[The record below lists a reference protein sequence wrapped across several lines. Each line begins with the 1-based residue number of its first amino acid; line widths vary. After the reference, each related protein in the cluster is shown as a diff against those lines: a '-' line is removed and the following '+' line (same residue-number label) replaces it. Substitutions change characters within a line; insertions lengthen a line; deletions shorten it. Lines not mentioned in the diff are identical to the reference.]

1 MKAMNESVDS
11 ANDKKIKVAFLNV
24 MDGYSG
30 GEIVLKRLIEGLDE
44 QKFEKVLYTRRTKLV
59 DVLKNSSC
67 RIEIISEQYQMKKK
81 RGPGALLM
89 ALGLFGV
96 SLKYLLRMKKEGVR
110 IVHSNSLTSSI
121 YFAFWAK
128 LFGLRFV
135 AHNHLVRRGRVYKI
149 LYRYIYFCSERVV
162 CVSEA
167 VKQCWLE
174 EGVPEKKLVVIYNG
188 VPDDFF

>member
-1 MKAMNESVDS
+1 MDIKAMDNPCPV
-11 ANDKKIKVAFLNV
+11 NKCKIAFINV

-30 GEIVLKRLIEGLDE
+30 GEIVLQRLIESLDE
-44 QKFEKVLYTRRTKLV
+44 RVFEPIVYTKETRFAKAMRDYGLSPV
-59 DVLKNSSC
+59 
-67 RIEIISEQYQMKKK
+67 IISHQYQLRCQ
-81 RGPGALLM
+81 RGIKAVWQALKI
-89 ALGLFGV
+89 FVV
-96 SLKYLLRMKKEGVR
+96 SGRFTYDMRFNRKVR

-128 LFGLRFV
+128 VFRLKFV
-135 AHNHLVRRGRVYKI
+135 AHNHLIRRGKVYKM